1 MLFVDCGCGLMVK
14 WVNIIKSS
22 ILNGFAYF
30 TEGYY
35 TLENIWMTVFH
46 ILCHSLSMYPKF
58 DSVELD

>member
-35 TLENIWMTVFH
+35 TLENIF
-46 ILCHSLSMYPKF
+46 
-58 DSVELD
+58 